1 MTLYPYQLVK
11 RQGTMLSWAAS
22 VFQLHRICGRD
33 ATRNAAAGAGNSSNP
48 LGLPGSERKLK
59 QVELI
64 TGDRT
69 ELADV
74 EICLKPDGSDWLLG
88 IGASSRV
95 RLGLCVWSCSLWT
108 LTPTVARH
116 PQSAVQLDAWGSCSM
131 GFASAHAFPFPGTFQ
146 NFSPK

>member
-1 MTLYPYQLVK
+1 
-11 RQGTMLSWAAS
+11 MLSWAAS
-22 VFQLHRICGRD
+22 VFQLHRRCGRD

-64 TGDRT
+64 TGDKT

-108 LTPTVARH
+108 LTPTV
-116 PQSAVQLDAWGSCSM
+116 G
-131 GFASAHAFPFPGTFQ
+131 
-146 NFSPK
+146 